1 MERVSGDP
9 KLAVYLESI
18 LATVRHQL
26 GNAVNALK
34 ITLDVMQENF
44 DHFDDSKRKEYLRRT
59 SELLGRQT
67 GMIEAMKSYS
77 SVNASDQKVLD
88 FQSFWDRFLANAI
101 RRSEEEK
108 VRLKHHLDIEPS
120 MIMANPVALNVT
132 MEHLFD
138 NALEALDLTEN
149 PEIGLRV
156 SQHEDEILI
165 TIQDNGCGI
174 RKGDLPFVFMPL
186 YTTKPGRRG
195 MGLTI
200 ALKLLSKMRGR
211 IEVASLSE
219 IGTEVNVWLK
229 MTKGERDEQ
238 TVQV

>member
-1 MERVSGDP
+1 LEKVSGDP
-9 KLAVYLESI
+9 KLAAYLEAV
-18 LATVRHQL
+18 LATIRHQL

-44 DHFDDSKRKEYLRRT
+44 DHFDESKRKEYLRRT

-77 SVNASDQKVLD
+77 SVNASDQKLVD
-88 FQSFWDRFLANAI
+88 FRSFWDLFLANAI

-108 VRLKHHLDIEPS
+108 VRLKHHLNVEHS
-120 MIMANPVALNVT
+120 MIMANPVALNVA
-132 MEHLFD
+132 MGNLFD
-138 NALEALDLTEN
+138 NAMEALDLTEN

-186 YTTKPGRRG
+186 FTTKPGRRG

-219 IGTEVNVWLK
+219 TGTEVNVWLK
-229 MTKGERDEQ
+229 MTKGERNDQ

>member
-1 MERVSGDP
+1 
-9 KLAVYLESI
+9 
-18 LATVRHQL
+18 
-26 GNAVNALK
+26 
-34 ITLDVMQENF
+34 
-44 DHFDDSKRKEYLRRT
+44 
-59 SELLGRQT
+59 
-67 GMIEAMKSYS
+67 
-77 SVNASDQKVLD
+77 
-88 FQSFWDRFLANAI
+88 
-101 RRSEEEK
+101 
-108 VRLKHHLDIEPS
+108 
-120 MIMANPVALNVT
+120 

-156 SQHEDEILI
+156 SQHDDEILI
-165 TIQDNGCGI
+165 TIRDNGCGI

-186 YTTKPGRRG
+186 FTTKPGRRG

-219 IGTEVNVWLK
+219 TGTEVNVWLK

>member
-1 MERVSGDP
+1 LEKVSGDP
-9 KLAVYLESI
+9 KLAVHLEAI
-18 LATVRHQL
+18 LATIRHQL

-44 DHFDDSKRKEYLRRT
+44 DHFDESKRKEYLRRA
-59 SELLGRQT
+59 SELLGRQQ

-77 SVNASDQKVLD
+77 SVNANDQKVVD
-88 FQSFWDRFLANAI
+88 FRSFWDRFLAKAI
-101 RRSEEEK
+101 RRSDEEHVMLRHDFNLE
-108 VRLKHHLDIEPS
+108 RSL
-120 MIMANPVALNVT
+120 IMVNPVALNVA
-132 MEHLFD
+132 MEHLFE

-156 SQHEDEILI
+156 SEHEEEILV

-186 YTTKPGRRG
+186 FTTKPGRRG

-211 IEVASLSE
+211 IDMTSLLE
-219 IGTEVNVWLK
+219 TGTQVDVWLK
-229 MTKGERDEQ
+229 MTKGEGDGQ

>member
-1 MERVSGDP
+1 MEKVSGDP
-9 KLAVYLESI
+9 KLAGHLEAI
-18 LATVRHQL
+18 LATIRHQL

-44 DHFDDSKRKEYLRRT
+44 DHFDESKRKEYLRRA
-59 SELLGRQT
+59 SELLGRQQ

-77 SVNASDQKVLD
+77 SLNASDQKAVD
-88 FQSFWDRFLANAI
+88 FRSFWERFLDKAI
-101 RRSEEEK
+101 RRSDQEK
-108 VRLKHHLDIEPS
+108 VRLRHEVNLEHS
-120 MIMANPVALNVT
+120 MIMANPVALNVA
-132 MEHLFD
+132 MEHLLD
-138 NALEALDLTEN
+138 NAIEALDLTEK

-156 SQHEDEILI
+156 SEHEEEILV

-186 YTTKPGRRG
+186 FTTKPGRRG

-200 ALKLLSKMRGR
+200 TLKLLAKMRGR
-211 IEVASLSE
+211 IDITSLLE
-219 IGTEVNVWLK
+219 TGTQVDVWLK
-229 MTKGERDEQ
+229 MTKGEGDGQ

>member
-9 KLAVYLESI
+9 KLAVYLEAI

-108 VRLKHHLDIEPS
+108 VRLKHHLNLEYS
-120 MIMANPVALNVT
+120 MIMANPVALNVA

-156 SQHEDEILI
+156 SQHEGEILI

-186 YTTKPGRRG
+186 FTTKPGRRG

-219 IGTEVNVWLK
+219 TGTEVNVWLK
-229 MTKGERDEQ
+229 ITKGEKDGQ

>member
-1 MERVSGDP
+1 LERVSGDP
-9 KLAVYLESI
+9 KLAVYLEAI

-108 VRLKHHLDIEPS
+108 VRLKHHLNLEYS
-120 MIMANPVALNVT
+120 MIMANPVALNVA

-156 SQHEDEILI
+156 SQHDDEILI
-165 TIQDNGCGI
+165 TMQDNGCGI

-186 YTTKPGRRG
+186 FTTKPGRRG

-219 IGTEVNVWLK
+219 TGTEVNVWLK
-229 MTKGERDEQ
+229 MTKGERDDQ

>member
-1 MERVSGDP
+1 MEKVSGDP
-9 KLAVYLESI
+9 KLAVHLEEI
-18 LATVRHQL
+18 LATIRHQL

-44 DHFDDSKRKEYLRRT
+44 DHFDESKRKEYLRRA
-59 SELLGRQT
+59 SELLGRQQ

-77 SVNASDQKVLD
+77 SVNASDQTVVD
-88 FQSFWDRFLANAI
+88 FCSFWDRFLTKAI

-108 VRLKHHLDIEPS
+108 VMLRHDLKLERSLIRVS
-120 MIMANPVALNVT
+120 PVALNVA

-138 NALEALDLTEN
+138 NAIEALDLTEN

-156 SQHEDEILI
+156 SQHEEEILV

-186 YTTKPGRRG
+186 FTTKPGRRG

-211 IEVASLSE
+211 IEITSLLE
-219 IGTEVNVWLK
+219 TGTQVDVWLK
-229 MTKGERDEQ
+229 MTKGEGDEQ

>member
-1 MERVSGDP
+1 LERVSGDP
-9 KLAVYLESI
+9 KLAVYLEAI

-77 SVNASDQKVLD
+77 SVNASDQKVMD
-88 FQSFWDRFLANAI
+88 FRSFWDRFLANAI
-101 RRSEEEK
+101 RRSGEEK
-108 VRLKHHLDIEPS
+108 VRLNHHLNIEHS

-149 PEIGLRV
+149 PEISLRV

-165 TIQDNGCGI
+165 MIQDNGCGI

-219 IGTEVNVWLK
+219 TGTEVNVWLK
-229 MTKGERDEQ
+229 ITKGERDEQ

>member
-1 MERVSGDP
+1 MEKVSGDP
-9 KLAVYLESI
+9 KLAAYLEAI
-18 LATVRHQL
+18 LATIRHQL

-44 DHFDDSKRKEYLRRT
+44 DHFDESKRKEYLRRT

-77 SVNASDQKVLD
+77 SVNASDQKVVD
-88 FQSFWDRFLANAI
+88 FRSFWDRFLANAI
-101 RRSEEEK
+101 RRAEEEK
-108 VRLKHHLDIEPS
+108 VRLKHHLNLEHS
-120 MIMANPVALNVT
+120 MIMANPVALNVA
-132 MEHLFD
+132 MGHLFD
-138 NALEALDLTEN
+138 NAMEALDLTEN
-149 PEIGLRV
+149 PEIGLKV

-186 YTTKPGRRG
+186 FTTKPGRRG

-219 IGTEVNVWLK
+219 TGTEVNVWLK
-229 MTKGERDEQ
+229 MTKGEGDEQ

>member
-9 KLAVYLESI
+9 KLAVYLEAI

-44 DHFDDSKRKEYLRRT
+44 DHFDDGKRKEYLRRT

-77 SVNASDQKVLD
+77 SVNAADQKVLD
-88 FQSFWDRFLANAI
+88 FRSFWDRFLANAI

-108 VRLKHHLDIEPS
+108 VRLEQHLNLEHS
-120 MIMANPVALNVT
+120 MIMASPVALNVA

-156 SQHEDEILI
+156 SQHDDEILI
-165 TIQDNGCGI
+165 TMQDNGCGI

-186 YTTKPGRRG
+186 FTTKPGRRG

-219 IGTEVNVWLK
+219 TGTEVNVWLK
-229 MTKGERDEQ
+229 MTKGERDDQ

>member
-1 MERVSGDP
+1 LEKVSGDP
-9 KLAVYLESI
+9 KLAAYLEAI
-18 LATVRHQL
+18 LATIRHQL

-44 DHFDDSKRKEYLRRT
+44 DHFDESKRKEYLRRS

-88 FQSFWDRFLANAI
+88 FRSFWDRFLANAI
-101 RRSEEEK
+101 RRSEEQK
-108 VRLKHHLDIEPS
+108 VRLKHHLNLEHS
-120 MIMANPVALNVT
+120 MITANPVALNVT

-149 PEIGLRV
+149 PEIGLKV

-186 YTTKPGRRG
+186 FTTKPGRRG

-219 IGTEVNVWLK
+219 TGTEVNVWLK
-229 MTKGERDEQ
+229 MTKGEGDEQ